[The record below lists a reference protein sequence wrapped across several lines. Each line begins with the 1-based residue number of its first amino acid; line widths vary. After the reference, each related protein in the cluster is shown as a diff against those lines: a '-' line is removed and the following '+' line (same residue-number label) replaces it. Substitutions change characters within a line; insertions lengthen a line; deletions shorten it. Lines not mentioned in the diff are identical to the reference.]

1 MEKQDD
7 KSNTESKPNFISKEE
22 ADKKGDFAQDLDDE
36 ITDIVDYGD
45 LGDDKKNFRNCV
57 NFNCFTSNS
66 DCKRSN

>member
-7 KSNTESKPNFISKEE
+7 KSNTEPKPNFISKEE

-45 LGDDKKNFRNCV
+45 LGDE
-57 NFNCFTSNS
+57 
-66 DCKRSN
+66 